1 VVGFGMG
8 NALSCFQ
15 WGLTSTLLAS
25 LTRSGATG
33 LTFAL
38 LIPAAPTVVTN
49 TARGG
54 EPVGFPHCGSF
65 HRLLAINDSPL
76 SGIG

>member
-1 VVGFGMG
+1 MG

-25 LTRSGATG
+25 RAPG